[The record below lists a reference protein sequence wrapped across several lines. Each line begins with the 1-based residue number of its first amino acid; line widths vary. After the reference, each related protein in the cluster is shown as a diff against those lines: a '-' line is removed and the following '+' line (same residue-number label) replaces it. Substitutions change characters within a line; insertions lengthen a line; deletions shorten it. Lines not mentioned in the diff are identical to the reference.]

1 MSTVPYI
8 SLFQKTLL
16 RSMSKPGR
24 SVQIIKDWINPHG
37 ISFALFVDGDKSQK
51 ADGRLLLGLE
61 ARKMVERNGVFTF
74 SRSPRYPDPGSEYV
88 ITQLGRDYLESH
100 AR

>member
-1 MSTVPYI
+1 MSTVSYI

>member
-8 SLFQKTLL
+8 SRGQKVLL
-16 RSMSKPGR
+16 IDMGKPGR
-24 SVQIIKDWINPHG
+24 TVQIVKDWKNPHG
-37 ISFALFVDGDKSQK
+37 ISFALFVDGQKTQK

>member
-8 SLFQKTLL
+8 SFGQKSLL
-16 RSMSKPGR
+16 SNMGKPGR
-24 SVQIIKDWINPHG
+24 TVRVIKDWINPHG
-37 ISFALFVDGDKSQK
+37 ISYALFVDGEKSQK

-61 ARKMVERNGVFTF
+61 ARKMVERNGVFIF

-88 ITQLGRDYLESH
+88 ITPLGRDYLERH

>member
-8 SLFQKTLL
+8 SRGQRALLASMGKT
-16 RSMSKPGR
+16 GR
-24 SVQIIKDWINPHG
+24 TVRIIKDWINPHG
-37 ISFALFVDGDKSQK
+37 ISYALFVDGYKSRK

-74 SRSPRYPDPGSEYV
+74 SRSQVYPDPGSEYV
-88 ITQLGRDYLESH
+88 ITQLGRDYLKEH
-100 AR
+100 ER